1 VLKGSIGCLSTAKE
15 TKYVYHYSAV
25 QRTFEVGRMKIG
37 GQPGLTPTV
46 LIGSIF
52 YAKDKLVQDPKK
64 GVVQRSQVEEAIEQL
79 SKISEA
85 TGLPS
90 MLDVVGATPD
100 AMKQYISLL
109 SDITEM
115 PLLIDGSGSNEVNLA
130 GIKRASELG
139 IMERVVLNSIVP
151 ETDSSILEEMHGLGL
166 KNAVVLAFDSG
177 SMASS
182 KKRLGIAEELL
193 NRSLTIGIQ
202 NIMIDTG
209 VVDMLTLG
217 IACKA
222 LRDTKDKLGFPVGC
236 GAHNAVNTWVGLVP
250 KFGREAR
257 DVALAGSSLM
267 PVVLGA
273 DFVLYGP
280 IRHAPIVFPSIAM
293 IDTALSGVF
302 LEEGIRPDR
311 QHPRFRIG

>member
-1 VLKGSIGCLSTAKE
+1 M
-15 TKYVYHYSAV
+15 YHYSTA
-25 QRTFEVGRMKIG
+25 QKTFEIGRIKIG
-37 GQPGLTPTV
+37 GQPGLAPTV

-64 GVVQRSQVEEAIEQL
+64 GIVQRSQVEEAIERL

-130 GIKRASELG
+130 GLERASELG
-139 IMERVVLNSIVP
+139 IMERAVLNSIVP
-151 ETDSSILEEMHGLGL
+151 ETDPSILEEMHGLGL
-166 KNAVVLAFDSG
+166 KNAVVLAFDSE
-177 SMASS
+177 SMSSS
-182 KKRLGIAEELL
+182 KKRLRIAEELL

-250 KFGREAR
+250 KFGKEAR

-280 IRHAPIVFPSIAM
+280 IKHAPIVFPSIAM

>member
-1 VLKGSIGCLSTAKE
+1 M
-15 TKYVYHYSAV
+15 YHYSAV
-25 QRTFEVGRMKIG
+25 QKTLEIGRVKIG

-46 LIGSIF
+46 LIGSVF
-52 YAKDKLVQDPKK
+52 YSKDKLVQDPKK
-64 GVVQRSQVEEAIEQL
+64 GTVQRSKVEEAIEQL
-79 SKISEA
+79 SKISDA

-130 GIKRASELG
+130 GLKRASELG

-151 ETDSSILEEMHGLGL
+151 ETDPSILEEMHGLGL
-166 KNAVVLAFDSG
+166 KNAVVLAFDSE

-182 KKRLGIAEELL
+182 KKRLRIAEELL

>member
-1 VLKGSIGCLSTAKE
+1 M
-15 TKYVYHYSAV
+15 YHYSTS
-25 QRTFEVGRMKIG
+25 QKTLEIGGIKIG

-52 YAKDKLVQDPKK
+52 YVKDKLVQDPKK
-64 GVVQRSQVEEAIEQL
+64 GTVERAEVEQALEQL
-79 SKISEA
+79 SKISDA

-100 AMKQYISLL
+100 AMREYISFL
-109 SDITEM
+109 SNITEM

-130 GIKRASELG
+130 GLERASELG

-151 ETDSSILEEMHGLGL
+151 ETDPSTLEEMHGLGL
-166 KNAVVLAFDSG
+166 KNAVVLAFDSE

-182 KKRLGIAEELL
+182 KKRLRIAEDLL

-217 IACKA
+217 IASKA
-222 LRDTKDKLGFPVGC
+222 LQDAKGKLGYPVGC

-250 KFGREAR
+250 KFGKEAR
-257 DVALAGSSLM
+257 DAALVGSSLM

-273 DFVLYGP
+273 DFILYGP
-280 IRHAPIVFPSIAM
+280 IKHASIVFPSIAM